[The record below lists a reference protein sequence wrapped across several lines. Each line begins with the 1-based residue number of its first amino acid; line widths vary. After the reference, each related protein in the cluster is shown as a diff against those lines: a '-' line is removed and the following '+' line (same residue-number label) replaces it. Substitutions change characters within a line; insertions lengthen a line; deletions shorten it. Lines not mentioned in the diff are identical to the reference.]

1 MAVRRNIFT
10 AAVIVLLTSVAAAPA
25 AAQRPDSTALVVRFG
40 TDTLAM
46 EQWVRTGDRLDA
58 VSVTRSPRTV
68 VRRWSVRFG
77 PDGRVTHVAAGDA
90 EPSAIAQPGAI
101 PTATGFYAPQA
112 LALAQAARARDTL
125 ATVPVLAGSNVQELR
140 VRRVGTDNFEIVN
153 AAGAVTSRA
162 RLTRDGELLFLESGS
177 TTVERVDWF
186 DIERWAREFE
196 ARDARGEALGPLST
210 RDTVRAT
217 VAGANLVI
225 DYSRPAV
232 RGRTIFGGLVPY
244 GSAWRT
250 GADDATTLTTD
261 RAIRIGDV
269 RLEPGTYSLYTVP
282 GREDW
287 LLGINRGTDM
297 AAAMAPSPEM
307 DVGRARMAT
316 RELDELVER
325 FTITLEPQQNGALLR
340 LHWEHTEAS
349 VPITVER

>member
-1 MAVRRNIFT
+1 MAVRRGIFT
-10 AAVIVLLTSVAAAPA
+10 AAATVLLTSVAAAPS

-90 EPSAIAQPGAI
+90 APSPIAQPGTI
-101 PTATGFYAPQA
+101 PTAAGFYAPQA

-125 ATVPVLAGSNVQELR
+125 ATVQMLAGGNVQELR
-140 VRRVGTDNFEIVN
+140 VRRVGTDNFEIIN
-153 AAGAVTSRA
+153 PAGAVTSRA
-162 RLTRDGELLFLESGS
+162 RLTRDGDLLFLESGR

-196 ARDARGEALGPLST
+196 ARDARGEALGLLST

-217 VAGANLVI
+217 VAGANLSI

-244 GSAWRT
+244 GSVWRT

-297 AAAMAPSPEM
+297 AAAMAPDPEM
-307 DVGRARMAT
+307 DLGRVRMNA

-325 FTITLEPQQNGALLR
+325 FTITLEPQPDGALLR
-340 LHWEHTEAS
+340 LRWEQTEAS